1 MMKFNNKNA
10 SAFPH
15 GSTNSF
21 LTPNKYIPASRS
33 HDEPASCDQ
42 QGRGIFYETVL
53 VVTPVLASARLNP
66 DNGSP
71 KRLLTSSDLD
81 EVNDMFSALYL
92 GGGEEEGSTP
102 TINHNALDE
111 VNDMFSTL
119 YLGGEGSTPTIN
131 HNAPKTES
139 KVQEDQQCDDHL
151 GRCEQTIYDMKSKS
165 TKVVLRSRRLAA
177 QY

>member
-1 MMKFNNKNA
+1 MMQFNNKTA
-10 SAFPH
+10 SPIK
-15 GSTNSF
+15 GSPNSY
-21 LTPNKYIPASRS
+21 LNENKYIPASRS
-33 HDEPASCDQ
+33 HNEPDSCDN

-53 VVTPVLASARLNP
+53 VVTPVLVSARLNP

-92 GGGEEEGSTP
+92 GGGGEGSTA

-111 VNDMFSTL
+111 VNGMFSAL
-119 YLGGEGSTPTIN
+119 YLGGEGSTPTSK
-131 HNAPKTES
+131 HNAPTTES

-177 QY
+177 HY